1 MVNIEE
7 LERQLIGAWVSGD
20 NQEDIQQF
28 SRFIFYENLFEV
40 LKKMPLHEIGII
52 NLSAKCNVSKTEIA
66 KMVTE
71 YFPSM
76 YQESYK
82 SLKMEKVKAMI
93 QNIVKNPKDV
103 ESQIEVITNEIDIMN
118 QSGIK
123 PPSDMVK
130 DYRKEIERRKE
141 AKLLKY
147 GLTRLDKLTG
157 GIRPQELTVI
167 AARPSIGKTALAL
180 QVAFQLAI
188 EKHHILFFPLEMSSA
203 QLMERIA
210 CRETDIDHDKLKA
223 PKNLTERDAEI
234 LDNFLNLHEEITSP
248 YMHIIE
254 GVSTL
259 SEIKRHILHYKPE
272 CVFIDQLSKLRE
284 NRRFNSLREQFTYMT
299 TNLKH
304 FTMDYNIPIILMA
317 QINRELQGNTVP
329 TLNMLKES
337 GSIEEDADNVIMLHQ
352 TEEAFNDGIPSEI
365 IIRKQRN
372 GERDATILATYR
384 CKRFLFMEEGRQL

>member
-28 SRFIFYENLFEV
+28 SRFVFYENLFEA
-40 LKKMPLHEIGII
+40 LRKMPLHEIGII
-52 NLSAKCNVSKTEIA
+52 NLAAKSDTPKGEIA
-66 KMVTE
+66 RMVTE

-82 SLKMEKVKAMI
+82 ALKMEKVKAMI
-93 QNIVKNPKDV
+93 QNIASNPTDV

-130 DYRKEIERRKE
+130 DYRREIERRKE

-167 AARPSIGKTALAL
+167 AARPSVGKTALAL
-180 QVAFQLAI
+180 QVAFQLAL

-210 CRETDIDHDKLKA
+210 CRETDIDHERLKA

-259 SEIKRHILHYKPE
+259 AEIKRHILHYKPE

-299 TNLKH
+299 TSLKH

-352 TEEAFNDGIPSEI
+352 TGEAFNEGVPSEI

>member
-28 SRFIFYENLFEV
+28 SRFVFYENLFEV
-40 LKKMPLHEIGII
+40 LRKMPLHEIGII
-52 NLSAKCNVSKTEIA
+52 NLAAKSDTQKGEIA
-66 KMVTE
+66 RMVTE

-82 SLKMEKVKAMI
+82 TLKMEKVKTMI
-93 QNIVKNPKDV
+93 QNIASNPTDV

-130 DYRKEIERRKE
+130 DYRREIERRKE

-167 AARPSIGKTALAL
+167 AARPSVGKTALAL
-180 QVAFQLAI
+180 QVAFQLAL

-210 CRETDIDHDKLKA
+210 CRETDIDHERLKA
-223 PKNLTERDAEI
+223 PKNLTERDAEM
-234 LDNFLNLHEEITSP
+234 LDTFLNLHEEITSP

-259 SEIKRHILHYKPE
+259 AEIKRHILHYKPE

-299 TNLKH
+299 TSLKH

-352 TEEAFNDGIPSEI
+352 TGEAFNEGVPSEI

>member
-28 SRFIFYENLFEV
+28 SRFVFYENLFEA
-40 LKKMPLHEIGII
+40 LRKMPLHEIGII
-52 NLSAKCNVSKTEIA
+52 NLAAKSDTPKGEIA
-66 KMVTE
+66 RMVTE

-82 SLKMEKVKAMI
+82 TLKMEKVKTMI
-93 QNIVKNPKDV
+93 QNIASNPTDV

-130 DYRKEIERRKE
+130 DYRREIERRKE

-167 AARPSIGKTALAL
+167 AARPSVGKTALAL
-180 QVAFQLAI
+180 QVAFQLAL

-210 CRETDIDHDKLKA
+210 CRETDIDHERLKA

-259 SEIKRHILHYKPE
+259 AEIKRHILHYKPE

-299 TNLKH
+299 TSLKH

-352 TEEAFNDGIPSEI
+352 TGEAFNEGVPSEI

-384 CKRFLFMEEGRQL
+384 CKRFMFLEEGR

>member
-28 SRFIFYENLFEV
+28 SGFVFYENLFEV
-40 LKKMPLHEIGII
+40 LRKMPLHEIGII
-52 NLSAKCNVSKTEIA
+52 NLAAKSDTQKGEIA
-66 KMVTE
+66 RMVTE

-82 SLKMEKVKAMI
+82 TLKMEKVKTMI
-93 QNIVKNPKDV
+93 QNIASNPTDV

-130 DYRKEIERRKE
+130 DYRREIERRKE

-167 AARPSIGKTALAL
+167 AARPSVGKTALAL
-180 QVAFQLAI
+180 QVAFQLAL

-210 CRETDIDHDKLKA
+210 CRETDIDHERLKA

-259 SEIKRHILHYKPE
+259 AEIKRHILHYKPE

-299 TNLKH
+299 TSLKH

-352 TEEAFNDGIPSEI
+352 TGEAFNEGVPSEI

-372 GERDATILATYR
+372 GERDATILADYR

>member
-28 SRFIFYENLFEV
+28 SRFVFYENLFEV
-40 LKKMPLHEIGII
+40 LRKMPLHEIGII
-52 NLSAKCNVSKTEIA
+52 NLAAKSDTRKGEIA
-66 KMVTE
+66 RMVTE

-82 SLKMEKVKAMI
+82 TLKMEKVKTMI
-93 QNIVKNPKDV
+93 QNIASNPTDV

-130 DYRKEIERRKE
+130 DYRREIERRKE

-167 AARPSIGKTALAL
+167 AARPSVGKTALAL
-180 QVAFQLAI
+180 QVAFQLAL

-210 CRETDIDHDKLKA
+210 CRETDIDHERLKA

-259 SEIKRHILHYKPE
+259 AEIKRHILHYKPE

-299 TNLKH
+299 TSLKH

-352 TEEAFNDGIPSEI
+352 TGEAFNEGVPSEI

-372 GERDATILATYR
+372 GERDATILADYR
-384 CKRFLFMEEGRQL
+384 CKRFMFLEEGR

>member
-28 SRFIFYENLFEV
+28 SRFVFYENLFEV
-40 LKKMPLHEIGII
+40 LRKMPLHEIGII
-52 NLSAKCNVSKTEIA
+52 NLAAKSDTRKGEIA
-66 KMVTE
+66 RMVTE

-82 SLKMEKVKAMI
+82 TLKMEKVKTMI
-93 QNIVKNPKDV
+93 QNIASNPTDV

-130 DYRKEIERRKE
+130 DYRREIERRKE
-141 AKLLKY
+141 ARLLKY

-167 AARPSIGKTALAL
+167 AARPSVGKTALAL
-180 QVAFQLAI
+180 QVAFQLAL

-210 CRETDIDHDKLKA
+210 CRETDIDHERLKA
-223 PKNLTERDAEI
+223 PKNLTERDAEM
-234 LDNFLNLHEEITSP
+234 LDTFLNLHEEITSP

-259 SEIKRHILHYKPE
+259 AEIKRHILHYKPE

-299 TNLKH
+299 TSLKH

-352 TEEAFNDGIPSEI
+352 TGEAFNEGVPSEI

-372 GERDATILATYR
+372 GERDATILADYR
-384 CKRFLFMEEGRQL
+384 CKRFMFLEEGRF